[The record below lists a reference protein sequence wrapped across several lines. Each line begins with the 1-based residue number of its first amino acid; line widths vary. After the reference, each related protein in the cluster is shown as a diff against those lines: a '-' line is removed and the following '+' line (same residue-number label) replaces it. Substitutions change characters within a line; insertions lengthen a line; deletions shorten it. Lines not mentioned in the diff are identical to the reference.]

1 MDRNVKYPTL
11 PENRLKLKSMKN
23 IVAVVFLMVILV
35 FHVKAQGTFEVF
47 IPSTYRTG
55 TTMAI
60 DDGNGGIIAPM

>member
-1 MDRNVKYPTL
+1 MFLTL
-11 PENRLKLKSMKN
+11 ALQ
-23 IVAVVFLMVILV
+23 
-35 FHVKAQGTFEVF
+35 AQGTFEVF